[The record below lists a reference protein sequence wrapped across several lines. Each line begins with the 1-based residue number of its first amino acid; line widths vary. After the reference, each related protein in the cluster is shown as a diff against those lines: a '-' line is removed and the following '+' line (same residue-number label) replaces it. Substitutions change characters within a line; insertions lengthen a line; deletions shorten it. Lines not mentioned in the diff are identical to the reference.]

1 MNETLT
7 ADDVINEIAE
17 VLREADGD
25 FIELI
30 ANSVLTNKVK
40 YVGDSFFEREAV
52 SNVPN
57 E

>member
-1 MNETLT
+1 MNQTLT